1 MTAVQQPRTMT
12 LDEFLAWEAKQE
24 TRHEFVDGEIFAM
37 TGGTLFHAHI
47 ITNLKRLLL
56 GQLDACGCLTYSET
70 QVRADHNLFYPD
82 IVVTC
87 DPNALDRPLI
97 EQPTLIVEVL
107 SPSTESY
114 DRGIKCTLY
123 QQLLPTLRSYL
134 LVSQDSLR
142 VDVFRRTTSGW
153 HFSSHTGPEAVV
165 ELADPPCRLPLSAV
179 YQGLLTRLPT

>member
-1 MTAVQQPRTMT
+1 MTAVPQPRTMT

-37 TGGTLFHAHI
+37 TGGTLFHAI
-47 ITNLKRLLL
+47 ISGNLYKLLTS
-56 GQLDACGCLTYSET
+56 QLDTCGCLTVYET
-70 QVRADHNLFYPD
+70 QVLAGDKVFYPD
-82 IVVTC
+82 IVTTC
-87 DPNALDRPLI
+87 DPNAADRPLI

-153 HFSSHTGPEAVV
+153 HLSSHTGPDAMI
-165 ELADPPCRLPLSAV
+165 ELAEPACRLPLSAI